1 MEDSEGPPKPITLP
15 PRSSLMHATPASTGL
30 VKALHAIVFA
40 TVFTTGPV
48 LATDP
53 SEPDAADIEFFEQK
67 VRPLLVEH
75 CYECHSSDDA
85 RGGLALDHR
94 DGLLQGGDSGAAII
108 PGDPNRSLLIDA
120 VLYKNLELQMPPKKA
135 MSADD
140 VRTLEQWIQQGAADP
155 RVAESSA
162 SPKPT
167 GMSIEDGSR
176 FWSFLPLSNPEIPS
190 VRDDAWIKNPID
202 AFVLSQL
209 DDAKLHPAPAADKR
223 TLIRRISFNLI
234 GLPPTP
240 EEVSAFLLDD
250 SPNAYSKLV
259 DRLLESPHYGE
270 RWGRHWLDVARYADS
285 NGLDENVAHGNAWRY
300 RDYVVDAFNQ
310 DKPLDQFL
318 IEQIAGDLLPEAN
331 QETKTATGFLTLGAK
346 VLAERDQEKVEMDI
360 IDEQLDTIGKAF
372 LGMTIG
378 CVRCHDHKFDPL
390 KQTDY
395 YALAAI
401 FKSTQTSKSAGGITK
416 WHEHSFADADEQERM
431 KVIEKEIAS
440 KHAITRKFTSD
451 AMALIRNEARIKAAD
466 YLVAATKCTPQMS
479 LIEVA
484 SVAESFGLHP
494 RILHHC
500 RLHLQFH
507 TDDPFFAPWHALAG
521 SGNAAELD
529 RHYRGLFEEVE
540 AATEAASKQGK
551 PLTKLDDPRLE
562 MARAALHDPSGFLA
576 IPSKPEFAFDDTTL
590 NKYRALA
597 DEARIFES
605 NSPDATAAMGVRDR
619 EILTS
624 LPIHIRGSHRNLGT
638 PVRREFPAVMRRSDM
653 PTLFP
658 RHQSGRL
665 ELARWMASPT
675 HPLTARV
682 YVNRIWRWHFG
693 SGIVASTENFGILGE
708 RPTHPEM
715 LDWLAHYF
723 MESGWSTKQLHRLI
737 ANSNTYQM
745 STQGT
750 SSSSDSDA
758 NQADPENKLLSRFPQ
773 QRLDA
778 EQIRDSVLAV
788 TGRLDV
794 TLGGK
799 TLPLRNRQ
807 YVFDHTSI
815 DHTRYESIRRAIY
828 LPVIRNNLYT
838 MFEQFD
844 FPDPTMP
851 TGNRSSTIVAPQ
863 ALLMMNSDLVIES
876 ADALALRLLA
886 SEKNPTRRVQLAY
899 EHVLGRPASDQDIER
914 TLMFIGQ
921 TTSFEQAANSASQ
934 SIIDEPQAWSLFCQ
948 SLLACNEFFYLR

>member
-1 MEDSEGPPKPITLP
+1 
-15 PRSSLMHATPASTGL
+15 MHATLASTGL
-30 VKALHAIVFA
+30 VKALHAITLT
-40 TVFTTGPV
+40 TVLIAGAV
-48 LATDP
+48 HAKNP
-53 SEPDAADIEFFEQK
+53 SEPDSADIEFFEQR

-85 RGGLALDHR
+85 KGGLALDHR
-94 DGLLQGGDSGAAII
+94 DGLLKGGDSGIAII
-108 PGDPNRSLLIDA
+108 PGDQNHSLLIDA
-120 VLYKNLELQMPPKKA
+120 VRYKNLELQMPPKKA
-135 MSADD
+135 LSTDD
-140 VRTLEQWIQQGAADP
+140 VQTLEQWIQQGAADP

-167 GMSIEDGSR
+167 GMSIKDGSR
-176 FWSFLPLSNPEIPS
+176 FWSFLPVSNPKIPS
-190 VRDDAWIKNPID
+190 VRAETWIKNPVD
-202 AFVLSQL
+202 AFVLSKL
-209 DDAKLHPAPAADKR
+209 DDVDLHPAPPADKR
-223 TLIRRISFNLI
+223 TLIRRISFDLI

-240 EEVSAFLLDD
+240 EEVNAFLLDD

-310 DKPLDQFL
+310 DKPLDRFL
-318 IEQIAGDLLPEAN
+318 IEQIAGDLLPEAS

-346 VLAERDQEKVEMDI
+346 VLAERDREKVEMDI

-378 CVRCHDHKFDPL
+378 CARCHDHKFDPL
-390 KQTDY
+390 KQSDY

-401 FKSTQTSKSAGGITK
+401 FKSTQTSNSAGGITK
-416 WHEHSFADADEQERM
+416 WYEHSFADADEQERM
-431 KVIEKEIAS
+431 KAIEKEIAN
-440 KHAITRKFTSD
+440 KHSATRKFMNEAMTS
-451 AMALIRNEARIKAAD
+451 IRNEARLKAAD

-479 LIEVA
+479 LTEVA

-507 TDDPFFAPWHALAG
+507 TDDPFLVSWHALAG
-521 SGNAAELD
+521 SENVSELD
-529 RHYRGLFEEVE
+529 RHYRRLFDEVE
-540 AATEAASKQGK
+540 AATEAIRKQEK
-551 PLTKLDDPRLE
+551 PITKLDDPRLE
-562 MARAALHDPSGFLA
+562 AARAALHDPSGFLA
-576 IPSKPEFAFDDTTL
+576 IPSKPEFAFDETTL
-590 NKYRALA
+590 DKYRSLA

-605 NSPDATAAMGVRDR
+605 NSPDATAAMGVQDR

-624 LPIHIRGSHRNLGT
+624 IPIHIRGSHRNLGAPT
-638 PVRREFPAVMRRSDM
+638 RREFPAVMRRSDL

-708 RPTHPEM
+708 RPTHPEL
-715 LDWLAHYF
+715 LDWLAHTF

-737 ANSNTYQM
+737 VNSNTYRM
-745 STQGT
+745 SSHA
-750 SSSSDSDA
+750 SSPGDFQA
-758 NQADPENKLLSRFPQ
+758 NQSDPENKLLSRFPQ

-794 TLGGK
+794 TISGK

-851 TGNRSSTIVAPQ
+851 TGSRSSTIVAPQ

-886 SEKNPTRRVQLAY
+886 SEEDPKRRVQIAY
-899 EHVLGRPASDQDIER
+899 EQVLGRPASDQDIER
-914 TLMFIGQ
+914 TLVFVGEA
-921 TTSFEQAANSASQ
+921 TSPKQAANLANQ
-934 SIIDEPQAWSLFCQ
+934 SILDEPQAWSLFCQ